1 MPSTTRLPH
10 LTAALPGTL
19 GRIRDEDEDFVVEE
33 IAAYEPAGAGD
44 HLFLRIEKRGITT
57 HEAAERIARAL
68 GRAPRDIGFAGL
80 KDAHAVAVQTF
91 SVEHVEAAAAET
103 ALASVSGIAL
113 RSARLHRNKL
123 KLGHLRGNRFTIRV
137 RGVVD
142 GSAARARAILAVLAE
157 RGAPNWFG
165 EQRFGTRADN
175 DAIGRLLVRGDLDAA
190 CDAILGPSVVAA
202 PVVGGESGG
211 GEGDERAAE
220 ARRLYAAGD
229 IAGAAAA
236 MPRGLRAESRMLEDL
251 SRGRSKSQA
260 VLGMP
265 RPLLRLL
272 VSAYQSALF
281 NRLAIARLPDLGR
294 LETGDLAFLHDRGAV
309 FKVTDAAAEQP
320 RADRLEISPS
330 APLLGTDTLLAD
342 GAPGE
347 RERALIA
354 EEGLTP
360 AAFRVRCAGEMEG
373 ERRPVR
379 IPIADPVAEELP
391 AVPGATENVLV
402 VSFSLP
408 RGSYATTV
416 LREVM
421 KSD

>member
-1 MPSTTRLPH
+1 MPSAVRLPH

-33 IAAYEPAGAGD
+33 IPAYEPAGAGD
-44 HLFLRIEKRGITT
+44 HLFLRVEKRGITT
-57 HEAAERIARAL
+57 HEAADRVARAL

-80 KDAHAVAVQTF
+80 KDAHAVAIQTF
-91 SVEHVEAAAAET
+91 SVEHVTAAAAEA
-103 ALASVSGIAL
+103 ALASVPGIAL

-175 DAIGRLLVRGDLDAA
+175 DAIGRLLVRGELDAA
-190 CDAILGPSVVAA
+190 CDAILGPSIV
-202 PVVGGESGG
+202 PDPSG

-251 SRGRSKSQA
+251 SRGRSKTQA

-342 GAPGE
+342 GVPGE

-360 AAFRVRCAGEMEG
+360 AAFRVRGAGEMEG

-379 IPIADPVAEELP
+379 IGITDPVAEELP

-421 KSD
+421 KTD